1 MFKRTV
7 LSFFQKQ
14 SLITH
19 LVVAGLVSTTLI
31 GCRCTDTRKPEAKK
45 DQQSEQSV
53 AETKKTKPPADPAH
67 ITEEESLPNRA
78 EQVALVDQIE
88 VRQITQAVGEIHP
101 LKDNHVTGTVTFT
114 KVPGGVRIVADIE
127 GLKPGEHG
135 FHVHEH
141 GSCEGDGTS
150 AGGHYNPTNSKHGGP
165 DSPERHVG
173 DFGNLVANAEGK
185 AHYDRV
191 DTLISLE
198 GEQSII
204 GKSLVI
210 HADRDDFVTQPT
222 GNSGPRIGC
231 GLIKAK

>member
-1 MFKRTV
+1 MFKKTT

-14 SLITH
+14 PLLTH
-19 LVVAGLVSTTLI
+19 FVVACLLGATFV
-31 GCRCTDTRKPEAKK
+31 GCRCTDTRQPEANNDTQS
-45 DQQSEQSV
+45 DQ
-53 AETKKTKPPADPAH
+53 
-67 ITEEESLPNRA
+67 
-78 EQVALVDQIE
+78 QVALLDQVDARP
-88 VRQITQAVGEIHP
+88 VTVAFSEIHS
-101 LKDNHVTGTVTFT
+101 LKDNRVAGTVTFT
-114 KVPGGVRIVADIE
+114 KVAGGVRIVADVT
-127 GLKPGEHG
+127 GLTPGEHG

-173 DFGNLVANAEGK
+173 DFGNLVADNDGK
-185 AHYDRV
+185 AHYDRI

-198 GEQSII
+198 GEHSII

-222 GNSGPRIGC
+222 GNSGARIGC